1 MDNDARLPRLLAD
14 LKRVIDSEGSGIICE
29 PSGIGLKIEDNR
41 DTEEQQTGGMSTA
54 AELTEDGDILLILRI
69 TPPIPIKYESDA
81 RNYLLPL
88 CDEYD
93 LIFKEAKNGDTMQF
107 GVAVRF
113 RWYRDKTALF
123 DAFDHNYTLLGRFN
137 AEQATNIG
145 RWLAKNEL

>member
-1 MDNDARLPRLLAD
+1 MEGDTRLPRLLAD
-14 LKRVIDSEGSGIICE
+14 LRKVIDSEGHSIICE
-29 PSGIGLKIEDNR
+29 VSGIGLRIEDKR
-41 DTEEQQTGGMSTA
+41 DIDESQSGGMSTA

-69 TPPIPIKYESDA
+69 TPTIPVRYEGEA
-81 RNYLLPL
+81 RAYLIPL

-93 LIFKEAKNGDTMQF
+93 LIFKEAKQYDSVQY

-113 RWYRDKTALF
+113 RWYRDKTALYE
-123 DAFDHNYTLLGRFN
+123 AFDHNYTLLARFN